1 MASLYA
7 RYIKERLGFG
17 IIESEDG
24 FISFC
29 YPTDKIVYMVDSYV
43 VPEKR
48 NFFFLKSMADQIC
61 DAARKEGKE
70 IALASVET
78 TSNNAIR
85 SAKVL
90 KAYGM
95 KEYRVE
101 GTMIFYSKS
110 LKENV

>member
-1 MASLYA
+1 MSASLYA
-7 RYIKERLGFG
+7 RYIKERLGYG
-17 IIESEDG
+17 IIESDDG

-29 YPTDKIVYMVDSYV
+29 FPTDKIVYMVDSYV

-61 DAARKEGKE
+61 QAAAKEGKE
-70 IALASVET
+70 FALASVDIT
-78 TSNNAIR
+78 AKNADR

-95 KEYRVE
+95 KEYKIV
-101 GTMIFYSKS
+101 GSTIFFSKPI
-110 LKENV
+110 KEL